1 MSQKIVTSYEDL
13 LYDIQTYKDTDN
25 ISYPTKTNLLPS
37 DSSIYDVDLNA
48 RLINVP
54 KMLSVQFDHNA
65 EVVFFKAHRYHD
77 NVDLTNTVCII
88 EYVNANGDPGLYWV
102 PYYDVEHYDIEVDA
116 DGNETRVP
124 VMYFPW
130 AIGGLATA
138 YSGTITFSIR
148 FYKLA
153 SDKTYMY
160 NLSTQP
166 AQSQILHGMDLIDD
180 DALEAF
186 KLESSVVSQIY
197 NNLAIG
203 MTNATTYWIDL

>member
-37 DSSIYDVDLNA
+37 DSSICDVDLNA